1 VEARGCCIADIDI
14 KVELREAI
22 MANIASFIKPL
33 EDGYPDARL
42 AAIETIDK
50 LAEHGELQLNWLLI

>member
-1 VEARGCCIADIDI
+1 
-14 KVELREAI
+14 

-50 LAEHGELQLNWLLI
+50 LAEHGELQLDRLPTQLIQI